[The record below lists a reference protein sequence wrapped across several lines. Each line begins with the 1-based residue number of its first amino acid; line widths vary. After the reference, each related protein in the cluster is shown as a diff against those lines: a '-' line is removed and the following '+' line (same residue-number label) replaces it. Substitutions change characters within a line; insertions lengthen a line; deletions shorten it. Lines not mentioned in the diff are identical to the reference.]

1 MKRWRYF
8 HAERNGS
15 VTPAPPKE
23 LIVDAILRAVYGTN
37 QSEPE
42 GGDYQLPENLEGYY
56 SARARKD
63 AIDCQG

>member
-1 MKRWRYF
+1 MDFPR
-8 HAERNGS
+8 ERDGLEY
-15 VTPAPPKE
+15 TAPPKE

-42 GGDYQLPENLEGYY
+42 GGDYQLPENLEGYF